1 MCILCFPPLLFYSL
15 FFLSKV
21 QNTVNCSHCKMVGLK
36 MLALWQDFMELSVH
50 NIEISTIDKNAILI
64 FCY

>member
-21 QNTVNCSHCKMVGLK
+21 QNTVNCSHCKTVGLK
-36 MLALWQDFMELSVH
+36 MLALCQDFMELSVH
-50 NIEISTIDKNAILI
+50 NLEISTIDKNAILI